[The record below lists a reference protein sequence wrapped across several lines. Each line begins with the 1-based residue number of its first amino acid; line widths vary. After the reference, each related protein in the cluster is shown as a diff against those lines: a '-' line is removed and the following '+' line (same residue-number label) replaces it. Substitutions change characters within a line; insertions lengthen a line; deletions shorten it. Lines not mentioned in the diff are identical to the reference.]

1 MRDALSLSLSLSLSV
16 SLSVSLSRLD
26 AVSLHALLPTHF
38 ADLKEGA

>member
-1 MRDALSLSLSLSLSV
+1 MRDALSLSLSL
-16 SLSVSLSRLD
+16 LD

>member
-1 MRDALSLSLSLSLSV
+1 MRDAVSLSLSLSL
-16 SLSVSLSRLD
+16 SLSRLD